1 MYIRLTILAISKIHL
16 SRFLNILKGN
26 FTNVTYFTEQ
36 LLLYANTNLILQIEE
51 YCMSYGNSTHK
62 VEKVTCTSVTIEK
75 YMCTISWYIP
85 DSVVGRK
92 KREVALDLSP
102 VLNYRNTRLSRISS
116 KCFKSFDKWNFEW
129 NSAAKLLKTHT
140 LLTICY

>member
-1 MYIRLTILAISKIHL
+1 MS
-16 SRFLNILKGN
+16 N

-62 VEKVTCTSVTIEK
+62 VEKVTCNSVTIEK
-75 YMCTISWYIP
+75 YMCTISWYIT

-102 VLNYRNTRLSRISS
+102 VLNYRNTRLSSIRG
-116 KCFKSFDKWNFEW
+116 KRFKNGDKWNFV
-129 NSAAKLLKTHT
+129 
-140 LLTICY
+140 